1 MLQRFDLIQW
11 NRVGLTF
18 LFILR
23 STAFQSIDNTISP
36 PPSASG
42 IWADKDSIFLMNAK
56 YYNTQGTLLLSYFE
70 HPIYLAPL
78 ETVEIV
84 IDEGDR
90 EGGTGANFCL
100 IGA

>member
-1 MLQRFDLIQW
+1 
-11 NRVGLTF
+11 
-18 LFILR
+18 
-23 STAFQSIDNTISP
+23 
-36 PPSASG
+36 
-42 IWADKDSIFLMNAK
+42 MNAK
-56 YYNTQGTLLLSYFE
+56 YYNTQGTLLRSYFE